1 MTGAFL
7 ETPRFPDNISYGAV
21 GGPEFK
27 TFIFEANSGVEQRSK
42 SRDVAKYS
50 WNVAHGIRDK
60 ADMTAL
66 LAFFLSVAGR
76 ACGFRFKDWSDFE
89 LTAHQIG
96 VGDSTTGSD
105 GTALFNISQTYTTGA
120 LSHVRRVHKI
130 VATPIPVIFIDGTP
144 ESAANYTIDFDQ
156 GTVTFSAP
164 NHPLAGELI
173 TITCEFDVPVRFN
186 VDKMDISLDF
196 FDTESWTNIQV
207 ISLADDEVEP

>member
-1 MTGAFL
+1 MTLAFL

-42 SRDVAKYS
+42 SRDSAKYS

-60 ADMTAL
+60 ADVTTL
-66 LAFFLSVAGR
+66 LAFFLTIAGR

-105 GTALFNISQTYTTGA
+105 GTALFNISQTYTTGV
-120 LSHVRRVHKI
+120 LTHVRRIFKI
-130 VATPIPVIFIDGTP
+130 VATPVPVILINDIV
-144 ESAANYTIDFDQ
+144 ESAANYTIDFDL
-156 GTVTFSAP
+156 GTVTFSDP
-164 NHPLAGELI
+164 NRPLTGETI
-173 TITCEFDVPVRFN
+173 KITCEFDVPVRFN

-196 FDTESWTNIQV
+196 FDTESWSNIQV
-207 ISLADDEVEP
+207 VSLADDEITP